1 MKSYTSVAV
10 DDADEDHGL
19 PSDPLPGFK
28 KPTASNNADDSDV
41 LPKPIKTSFQ
51 EKLAEKGP
59 DSPDTA
65 ESAADKKKL
74 LKRQADA
81 CFSKVML
88 CTIAISLVWMS
99 SLGVA
104 RFIVQSAIASPP
116 FSVVSFECMRGWD
129 KMVSEKEGHTA
140 CTSVQAKSTPPARAR
155 RRHTAASRERSL
167 TRRWRSRA
175 RALPLSPTAARRRCR
190 SAMPRSR
197 APPRTR
203 LRVRRRRATRH
214 GLPRGPDRAQ
224 STATRVRQGAGL
236 SRDPEI
242 EGASADRRVAR
253 GGSRA
258 NFISSSGATARRS
271 TRCCTAWRL

>member
-1 MKSYTSVAV
+1 MKNYTSVAV

-155 RRHTAASRERSL
+155 RNTPLQVVRGASQVGGGPALARFHSLPPPLAADVPVRC
-167 TRRWRSRA
+167 RA
-175 RALPLSPTAARRRCR
+175 RGRRRGRGCAFDGGER
-190 SAMPRSR
+190 PGTGCPEGLTEHRARHASQAGGWTLSGPRDRGSLGGQAGSARW
-197 APPRTR
+197 
-203 LRVRRRRATRH
+203 
-214 GLPRGPDRAQ
+214 
-224 STATRVRQGAGL
+224 L
-236 SRDPEI
+236 SRQLHLLVW
-242 EGASADRRVAR
+242 RHR
-253 GGSRA
+253 
-258 NFISSSGATARRS
+258 RRS
-271 TRCCTAWRL
+271 TRCCTAWRR